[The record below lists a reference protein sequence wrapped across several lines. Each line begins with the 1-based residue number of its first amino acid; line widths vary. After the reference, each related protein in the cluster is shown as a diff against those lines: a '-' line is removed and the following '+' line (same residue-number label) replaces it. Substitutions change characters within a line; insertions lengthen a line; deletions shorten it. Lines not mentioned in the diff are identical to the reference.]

1 MSGKV
6 STFSNFELAPYL
18 TMEKTGM
25 STAAALV
32 TSRPIRD
39 QVSDEEWEARV
50 DLAAC
55 YRLMAR
61 FGLTDLIYNHI
72 TAKVPGPEHHFLIN
86 GYGLMY
92 DEITASSLH
101 KIDIDGNYVLR
112 SPGNFEVNP
121 AGYIIHSAIHSGR
134 DDAGCVIH
142 THSRAA
148 TAVSA
153 MECGL
158 LPLSQSSLFFY
169 GEHSY
174 HAFEGSAINPEERA
188 RLVADLGNNNVMF
201 LHNHGTLVVGH
212 NCAHAF
218 LLSYQLE
225 NACRIQVDAMAA
237 GKLITPSDEV
247 AASVPPLMRNPKFSS
262 GASLEWKAMRRLLD
276 RLDPSYAE

>member
-1 MSGKV
+1 
-6 STFSNFELAPYL
+6 
-18 TMEKTGM
+18 M
-25 STAAALV
+25 STAPALV

-39 QVSDEEWEARV
+39 QVSSEEWEARV

-55 YRLMAR
+55 YRLFAR
-61 FGLTDLIYNHI
+61 FGFTDLIYNHI

-148 TAVSA
+148 SAVAA

-158 LPLSQSSLFFY
+158 LPLSQSAMFFY

-174 HAFEGSAINPEERA
+174 HDFEGSAVNPEERA
-188 RLVADLGNNNVMF
+188 RLVADLGSNNVMF
-201 LHNHGTLVVGH
+201 LRNHGTLVVGRTV
-212 NCAHAF
+212 AHAF
-218 LLSYQLE
+218 LQAYQLE

-237 GKLITPSDEV
+237 GKLVTPPAEV
-247 AASVPPLMRNPKFSS
+247 CATVPPLFNNPRFSS
-262 GASLEWKAMRRLLD
+262 GASLEWAAMRRMLD
-276 RLDPSYAE
+276 RTDPSYAN